1 MAFLARHNEA
11 RTIRL
16 CDYCFVEQAHFCD
29 TSDKNKVNWVNP
41 VLTSLSLELLLA
53 LI

>member
-1 MAFLARHNEA
+1 MKQELSGSVIIFL
-11 RTIRL
+11 
-16 CDYCFVEQAHFCD
+16 VEQAHFCD

-41 VLTSLSLELLLA
+41 ALTSLSLELLLA